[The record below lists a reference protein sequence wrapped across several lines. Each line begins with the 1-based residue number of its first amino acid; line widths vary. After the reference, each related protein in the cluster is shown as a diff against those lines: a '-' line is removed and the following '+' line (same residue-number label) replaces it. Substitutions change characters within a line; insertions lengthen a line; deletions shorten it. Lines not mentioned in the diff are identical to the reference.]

1 MSLGRDTSLH
11 SESVLSQVID
21 ILVLIAIVMSV
32 STALVGPLT
41 LYGFLVAPLTYQAA
55 PTYDHRYI
63 FPMALAIG
71 FCVLTSAYFFMYHVF
86 NAQGVVS
93 VIIELVGGLV
103 FLIVILR
110 KRSL

>member
-1 MSLGRDTSLH
+1 
-11 SESVLSQVID
+11 
-21 ILVLIAIVMSV
+21 
-32 STALVGPLT
+32 
-41 LYGFLVAPLTYQAA
+41 YQAA

>member
-1 MSLGRDTSLH
+1 
-11 SESVLSQVID
+11 
-21 ILVLIAIVMSV
+21 MSV

-41 LYGFLVAPLTYQAA
+41 FYGFLVATLTYQAA

-110 KRSL
+110 KRDRKSTRLNSSHVSISYAVFCLKK